1 VRVLVTG
8 AAGYVGSH
16 ACKSLA
22 QAGFE
27 PIGLDNLERSGIEN
41 LPWGPL
47 EVADICDR
55 PSLDEVLR
63 KYRPQ
68 AAMHFAA
75 HAYVGES
82 VATPDTYYRNNV
94 GGSITLLSALHDA
107 GIDKFV
113 FSGSCAVYGM
123 PMTCPMAESHPQAPI
138 SPYGASKQMVER
150 ILLDF
155 ETAYEIR
162 HVVLRYFNA
171 AGADPDGDIG
181 ECHDPETHAIPLAI
195 QTALGQRPVFE
206 VFGTDYATPDGTAIR
221 DYVHVSDLASA
232 HVRSLQY
239 LLEGHASITLNLG
252 TGRGHSVLEVVKAVE
267 TTTQRKVNLRKAPR
281 RPGDPPILVADPS
294 RAGAVLDWRPT
305 ITDITEIVQTAVSWE
320 LKKREILA
328 AAPVHP

>member
-1 VRVLVTG
+1 MRVLVTG

-16 ACKSLA
+16 ACKALA

-27 PIGLDNLERSGIEN
+27 PVGLDNMQRAGIRN

-55 PSLDEVLR
+55 PALNAVLD

-75 HAYVGES
+75 YAYVGES
-82 VATPDTYYRNNV
+82 VAAPDIYYRNNV
-94 GGSITLLSALHDA
+94 GGSVTLLSALRDA
-107 GIDKFV
+107 GIDKFI

-123 PMTCPMAESHPQAPI
+123 SNVCSIVESHPQAPI

-155 ETAYEIR
+155 EAAFGIR

-171 AGADPDGDIG
+171 AGADPDGEIG
-181 ECHDPETHAIPLAI
+181 ECHDPETHVIPLAI
-195 QTALGQRPVFE
+195 QTALGRRPVFE
-206 VFGTDYATPDGTAIR
+206 VFGCDYATSDGSAVR
-221 DYVHVSDLASA
+221 DYVHVSDLARA
-232 HVRSLQY
+232 HVLSLQY
-239 LLEGHASITLNLG
+239 LLQGGASVALNLG

-267 TTTQRKVNLRKAPR
+267 FATKRRVNLRQAPR
-281 RPGDPPILVADPS
+281 RPGDPAILVADPS
-294 RAGAVLDWRPT
+294 HAAAVLGWRAE
-305 ITDITEIVQTAVSWE
+305 IAAIGEIVQTAASWE
-320 LKKREILA
+320 IRRPGILGA
-328 AAPVHP
+328 AHVHL